1 MDEHTA
7 INLLKKGD
15 IAGLEYLVRAHQLKA
30 VRVAKF
36 ITRDLAL
43 AEDVV
48 QDCFLQAFRS
58 IGGFDSHRAFEP
70 WFMRMVT
77 RAAVATAQKNARKI
91 PIETEA
97 DEIWFETLLGS
108 EPAPEA
114 EIEKQTIRAEITQ
127 AIDKLSPRQRAVIIQ
142 RYYLGWSEKEMV
154 AELSIA
160 PGSVKWLLNTAR
172 SRLRAL
178 LAGRSVK

>member
-1 MDEHTA
+1 MDEQTA
-7 INLLKKGD
+7 IKLLKEGD
-15 IAGLEYLVRAHQLKA
+15 IAGLEYLVRTHQLKA

-48 QDCFLQAFRS
+48 QDCFLQVFRA
-58 IGGFDSHRAFEP
+58 IGGFDSRRPFEP
-70 WFMRMVT
+70 WFLRMVT
-77 RAAVATAQKNARKI
+77 RAAVKAAQKNARKV

-97 DEIWFETLLGS
+97 DETWFETLLAG
-108 EPAPEA
+108 EPPIEA
-114 EIEKQTIRAEITQ
+114 QIENRAAQNEIAQ
-127 AIDKLSPRQRAVIIQ
+127 AIEQLSPRQRAVVIQ

-160 PGSVKWLLNTAR
+160 PGSVKWLLNAAR